1 MVHASEATAS
11 IQNRDRQSTTDCCIL
26 KSNKSLPHVVDV
38 AAGQANKIP
47 LELEGAVSQ
56 RLTQALRRLCS
67 SREEVQL
74 QLDFAALHDQ
84 VPQE

>member
-11 IQNRDRQSTTDCCIL
+11 IQNRDRQSITDCCIL
-26 KSNKSLPHVVDV
+26 KSNKSLPDVVDV
-38 AAGQANKIP
+38 AAGKTNKIP

-74 QLDFAALHDQ
+74 QSDFAALHDQ
-84 VPQE
+84 VSKE